1 MSYRFPLQKV
11 LDYKEKEKQQAQ
23 QELGSSLQKKQVV
36 EQGIQQLYI
45 KKEQTEDRLFSLN
58 KGYKASELHH
68 YHQYMNALNQQ
79 IISMQ
84 GQLKRAQKDVERK
97 QSTLMEKARDEKV
110 WHEWKIRLFEQDRQE
125 QQKKEQEM
133 LDEMASIRYFR
144 QQGLI

>member
-36 EQGIQQLYI
+36 EQGIQQLFE
-45 KKEQTEDRLFSLN
+45 KREQVEDRLFAVN
-58 KGYKASELHH
+58 KGYKISELHQH
-68 YHQYMNALNQQ
+68 HHYMNALNQQ
-79 IISMQ
+79 IMSMQ
-84 GQLKRAQKDVERK
+84 GQLRRAQKDVERK

-110 WHEWKIRLFEQDRQE
+110 WQEWKIRLIEQERQE